1 MHTIPTLRLLREIVG
16 SDVRKTTRMDRE
28 TVKPILLAIGI
39 AVSVIISLAG
49 CQQFDGKVSDAAVLQ
64 PVAVAHATT
73 DVHHSR
79 WISQAHALAAKNG
92 ADGAV
97 SDLSY

>member
-49 CQQFDGKVSDAAVLQ
+49 CQQFDGKVSAAAVLQ
-64 PVAVAHATT
+64 PVAVAHANT

>member
-1 MHTIPTLRLLREIVG
+1 MHTIPTRRLLREIVG
-16 SDVRKTTRMDRE
+16 SDAGKMTRMDRE

-39 AVSVIISLAG
+39 AVSVIISIAG
-49 CQQFDGKVSDAAVLQ
+49 CQQFDGKMSAAAVLQ
-64 PVAVAHATT
+64 PVAAVHATT

-79 WISQAHALAAKNG
+79 WISQAHVLAAKNG

>member
-1 MHTIPTLRLLREIVG
+1 MHTIRTRRLLREIVG
-16 SDVRKTTRMDRE
+16 PDTSKMTRMDRE
-28 TVKPILLAIGI
+28 TVVQIPLAIGV
-39 AVSVIISLAG
+39 AVIVIISLAG
-49 CQQFDGKVSDAAVLQ
+49 CQQFDGKVSATAVLQ

-73 DVHHSR
+73 DVPYSR

>member
-16 SDVRKTTRMDRE
+16 SDVRKMTSMDRE

-49 CQQFDGKVSDAAVLQ
+49 CQQFEGKVSDAAVLQ